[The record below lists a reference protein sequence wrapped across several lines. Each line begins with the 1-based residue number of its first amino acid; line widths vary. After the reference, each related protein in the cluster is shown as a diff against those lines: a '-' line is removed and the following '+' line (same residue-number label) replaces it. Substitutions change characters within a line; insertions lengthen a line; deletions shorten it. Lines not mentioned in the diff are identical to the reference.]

1 VTLALVEPDHFRMTL
16 HPEEDRTRAHVE
28 AMIGHLERIRVVAS
42 RHRARALVAVVPYGA
57 FVSRRQLEAIKKI
70 GFQIEASF
78 LTSTA
83 PDDLIR
89 GAAERAGL
97 ASVSLTSAF
106 REEGNRRPLYYEW
119 DGHFNEAGHE
129 LYAELLAAVVA
140 PYVSR

>member
-1 VTLALVEPDHFRMTL
+1 MTL
-16 HPEEDRTRAHVE
+16 HPEEDDTRARVE

-42 RHRARALVAVVPYGA
+42 RHHARTLVAVVPYGA
-57 FVSRRQLEAIKKI
+57 FVSRTQLEATEKV
-70 GFQIEASF
+70 GFQVEERF

-97 ASVSLTSAF
+97 PSVSFTSAF
-106 REEGNRRPLYYEW
+106 RDEGQRRPLYYEW
-119 DGHFNEAGHE
+119 DGHFNEAGHA
-129 LYAELLAAVVA
+129 LYAELLTAVVA